1 MIKSGLRY
9 MWLLVALLAMRASA
23 ACTSYGVDFVTGGTY
38 SIDVTSNEYFTFTT
52 VFQGCTWEAIRPIL
66 VGPDDNLYACSEI
79 TTEPNGVQVK
89 STCGIPYSAMRSG
102 RWRIVFSG
110 NQISTQRTL
119 NLVVGQPQTTWVT
132 VTPTVVVG
140 VTTTARAQTVL
151 STVLIT
157 QTIIAAPRTTTI
169 PCAGATRTITTYLPG
184 STSTI
189 TSIAVRTVTT
199 GTITTY
205 WTTTV
210 TATASCYLPGVNLGT
225 ARAPAAAAAAVTPAA
240 SVAAV
245 TSTVTATY
253 TITSTLT
260 TTVPGTT
267 TTELV
272 LRTTT
277 ATSTPPPLTVCTG
290 AGRDTTLTVTSRN
303 GTPATVTDI
312 IYLTSH
318 LPATVWVGQTTY
330 TTSTNSASATACWR
344 SGGWYG

>member
-1 MIKSGLRY
+1 MIKSGLGY
-9 MWLLVALLAMRASA
+9 MWLLVTLLALRASA
-23 ACTSYGVDFVTGGTY
+23 ACTSFGVDYASGGTY
-38 SIDVTSNEYFTFTT
+38 SIDVTSNEYFAFTT
-52 VFQGCTWEAIRPIL
+52 VFQGCSWEAIRPIL

-102 RWRIVFSG
+102 RWKIILSG
-110 NQISTQRTL
+110 NQLSAQRTL
-119 NLVVGQPQTTWVT
+119 NLVVGLPQTTWVT

-151 STVLIT
+151 TTVLMT
-157 QTIIAAPRTTTI
+157 QTVIGAPRTTTI
-169 PCAGATRTITTYLPG
+169 PCAGVTRTITTYLPG
-184 STSTI
+184 STSTV

-210 TATASCYLPGVNLGT
+210 TATASCHLPGVSLGA
-225 ARAPAAAAAAVTPAA
+225 ARVAAAAVTPAA
-240 SVAAV
+240 SVASV
-245 TSTVTATY
+245 TSTVTASRAV
-253 TITSTLT
+253 TSTLT

-277 ATSTPPPLTVCTG
+277 STITPPPLTVCTG
-290 AGRDTTLTVTSRN
+290 AGRDTTVTVTSRN
-303 GTPATVTDI
+303 GVPVTLTDI